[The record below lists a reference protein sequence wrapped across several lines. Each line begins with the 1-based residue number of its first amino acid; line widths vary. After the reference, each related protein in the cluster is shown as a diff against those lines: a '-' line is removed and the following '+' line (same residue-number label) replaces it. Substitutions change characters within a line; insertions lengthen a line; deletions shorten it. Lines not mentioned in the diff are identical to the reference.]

1 MASVMG
7 ICEGLVTRKNGN
19 VEKVLV
25 FIAFLKGQGSQEHS
39 KKTNEVPAPT
49 VWEGVGGG

>member
-7 ICEGLVTRKNGN
+7 ICGGLVGPKSEN
-19 VEKVLV
+19 VDFSLV
-25 FIAFLKGQGSQEHS
+25 FVCFFEGQRGEEKS
-39 KKTNEVPAPT
+39 KTAKKYPAPT